1 MSALS
6 PVCVALGMLDPL
18 LEACTY
24 ARLMDRLW
32 GLPLSLEVL
41 APGRDRLPLTICL
54 HRQRNRHS
62 YRKRSSGCEGP
73 VCWPVPATAPGMGV
87 HLNPVGP
94 VSPVDGSEQ
103 NQ

>member
-18 LEACTY
+18 PEACAY
-24 ARLMDRLW
+24 GKLLGRLW

-54 HRQRNRHS
+54 HPA
-62 YRKRSSGCEGP
+62 EG
-73 VCWPVPATAPGMGV
+73 
-87 HLNPVGP
+87 
-94 VSPVDGSEQ
+94 
-103 NQ
+103 